1 MKVQI
6 FVCGEGLG
14 HTSRSIAVGRELID
28 AGHEVIFSAYGYSKE
43 HIEKA
48 GFDAIEIPSE
58 LKLVGESGSLSIKD
72 SVAET
77 FRRSKLKGYS
87 EVFDLVKS
95 EDPDLIISDSYFTAA
110 AASKINGIPLV
121 MMLNQMNLNGFF
133 ENRGIKMEL
142 AGRFV
147 KWLADTVFKSA
158 NRIIIPDFPPP
169 YTVCEKSIFLLPET
183 VEKVEYVGPLVQEK
197 YDDVE
202 EKDLD
207 HPHVFSLIGGF
218 GYRKQLLLNVLS
230 TARTREDLNFTLVTG
245 PNLDPAS
252 LKDKS
257 DNVDIYEYLDDVYP
271 YIKAS
276 DLVIAPGGHST
287 MMESLSF
294 GKPLLSF
301 PDMLHTEQQNNAER
315 IEELKVGKKMSY
327 FTPPFMISECIDQ
340 AIELRDNSV
349 KLLEFSEKLEGPK
362 RVLQVIDEVIK

>member
-1 MKVQI
+1 MKIQI

-28 AGHEVIFSAYGYSKE
+28 GGHEVIFSAYGYSKE
-43 HIEKA
+43 HIEKS
-48 GFDAIEIPSE
+48 GFDTIEVPSE

-95 EDPDLIISDSYFTAA
+95 EEPDLIFSDSYFTAA

-121 MMLNQMNLNGFF
+121 MILNQMNLNGFF
-133 ENRGIKMEL
+133 DNRGIKMEI

-147 KWLADTVFKSA
+147 KWLADTVFKSS
-158 NRIIIPDFPPP
+158 NKIIIPDFPPP

-183 VEKVEYVGPLVQEK
+183 VEKVEYVGPLVQKK
-197 YDDVE
+197 YGDVE
-202 EKDLD
+202 EMDLD

-218 GYRKQLLLNVLS
+218 GYRKQLLLNVIS

-245 PNLDPAS
+245 PNVDPDT
-252 LKDKS
+252 LKDKP
-257 DNVDIYEYLDDVYP
+257 DNVNVEEYIDDVFP

-287 MMESLSF
+287 MMECLSF

-315 IEELKVGKKMSY
+315 IEELKLGMKMSY
-327 FTPPFMISECIDQ
+327 FTPPFMISDCIDQ
-340 AIELRDNSV
+340 AIELRGNC
-349 KLLEFSEKLEGPK
+349 EKLRDFAGKLDGRK
-362 RVLQVIDEVIK
+362 RVLQVVDEVVK